1 MFKLIN
7 QYSYIW
13 IVGLLVSILGLLF
26 FRHGL
31 KWPAWLMLFV
41 IGLGLM
47 LAWFS
52 LRPRQTKL
60 LSGAAQVRASIGSG
74 KPVLL
79 EFQSPY

>member
-1 MFKLIN
+1 MFKLFN

-26 FRHGL
+26 YRHGS
-31 KWPAWLMLFV
+31 KWLACLMLCSIGFGLILAWL
-41 IGLGLM
+41 GLH
-47 LAWFS
+47 
-52 LRPRQTKL
+52 PRQTKL

>member
-1 MFKLIN
+1 MLKIIN

-26 FRHGL
+26 FRHGS
-31 KWPAWLMLFV
+31 KWPAWLFLLV
-41 IGLGLM
+41 IGFGLL

-52 LRPRQTKL
+52 LRPQQTKL
-60 LSGAAQVRASIGSG
+60 LSGAAQVRASIGLG